1 MATSNIVESAVIK
14 AHSDNVTYDQAQLV
28 IEQDK
33 DMMFDKTFP
42 VISVTQEA
50 GTAWVLTNS
59 PKHMSTNA
67 MITPRSTPNEIG
79 AEYKSVSYTTDRYAL
94 RYFVP
99 DDDVERYG
107 NGALLTQLGTT
118 EVTNALRWHLED
130 KFIKTFLDPSTKWK
144 TKFTGQAS
152 ATQLTSGK
160 LQHWSDGAVDILKDI
175 KGMVE
180 TNLKYAGKLKMNR
193 AMISKDLWDVVCE
206 NPDVYNRMQAN
217 TDTPKTDMGLQQ
229 AFATL
234 IGVEQLNVIEDVE
247 ATGLDKVRDVTD
259 YATYSPDFE
268 FKRTLKGLFAMYHYE
283 PTATL
288 QSKCAGVV
296 INVRNRRINYNNG
309 VPIFKTYRH
318 ADEGIEGTWIDGRIR
333 AGFHMSNPAGL
344 ILATGLLPD

>member
-1 MATSNIVESAVIK
+1 MITI
-14 AHSDNVTYDQAQLV
+14 DG
-28 IEQDK
+28 
-33 DMMFDKTFP
+33 
-42 VISVTQEA
+42 ISVDTASSPDELMAEWALFTVEFEYDCKVLISQA
-50 GTAWVLTNS
+50 LNGTVYRVVKKLIANILNN
-59 PKHMSTNA
+59 KMENL
-67 MITPRSTPNEIG
+67 E
-79 AEYKSVSYTTDRYAL
+79 L
-94 RYFVP
+94 R
-99 DDDVERYG
+99 R
-107 NGALLTQLGTT
+107 ALLSSRYIT
-118 EVTNALRWHLED
+118 
-130 KFIKTFLDPSTKWK
+130 
-144 TKFTGQAS
+144 
-152 ATQLTSGK
+152 
-160 LQHWSDGAVDILKDI
+160 VDILKDI

-180 TNLKYAGKLKMNR
+180 TNLKYAGKLNMNR

-234 IGVEQLNVIEDVE
+234 IGVEQLNVIDDVE

-344 ILATGLLPD
+344 ILATGLLPG